1 MKKTDRRMLILD
13 AVITLLAERGLDG
26 VTHRAVDEVAKIP
39 QGSTSYYYRR
49 KPDLLN
55 AACEYL
61 AELLEKDC
69 DELQVGFS
77 ERAASEGVDAAVE
90 YVAEELADYTDGAR
104 HLFLARLE
112 LTLAA
117 ARQDYLAGA
126 GEKLAQ
132 AARRPIAFFLKL
144 ISGGRTDVPIET
156 CAGLIDGISLMYAT
170 NQGPKPSKEQ
180 IASIFR
186 TVLGE
191 K

>member
-1 MKKTDRRMLILD
+1 MLILD

-112 LTLAA
+112 LTPQLRDRITLQVQAKSWLK
-117 ARQDYLAGA
+117 RQED
-126 GEKLAQ
+126 
-132 AARRPIAFFLKL
+132 PSHFF
-144 ISGGRTDVPIET
+144 
-156 CAGLIDGISLMYAT
+156 
-170 NQGPKPSKEQ
+170 
-180 IASIFR
+180 
-186 TVLGE
+186 
-191 K
+191 